1 MAGKN
6 DSRPSI
12 NRPVALWTGVVLSVM
27 GVGLTVLSIWI
38 LRVSHRDYAEAIQA
52 GVSILLEDTGITV
65 MYLAPIF
72 CMGLTLLGVCATI
85 AAIRDKGFVKP
96 VGEKINKAV
105 TLLIV
110 VGLFG
115 MFFGSYVAN
124 KLWAEHFRNHG
135 YVECSQPFLM
145 TGKWFTAVW
154 VDSESLCND
163 RRVLKLFGAGKRVSY
178 INSFIEESRL

>member
-1 MAGKN
+1 
-6 DSRPSI
+6 
-12 NRPVALWTGVVLSVM
+12 
-27 GVGLTVLSIWI
+27 
-38 LRVSHRDYAEAIQA
+38 
-52 GVSILLEDTGITV
+52 
-65 MYLAPIF
+65 MYLAPIAY
-72 CMGLTLLGVCATI
+72 MGLALFGMCGI
-85 AAIRDKGFVKP
+85 AVAIRGKAFVKE
-96 VGEKINKAV
+96 VSDKINKVVAL
-105 TLLIV
+105 LLII
-110 VGLFG
+110 GLFG

-178 INSFIEESRL
+178 INSFIEESRH